1 MRNIP
6 VGAGKRR
13 NRHSSSSYQRHNTSV
28 SSEVAVPT
36 PNIDSSSHQNF
47 STLESTPSALKSSP
61 PEFSVIYSEASK
73 QANETC
79 NNERWEGGLPNIALG
94 FAYKKAKELDVP
106 TVVGLSQLRE
116 VHENIRVW
124 RELDLEDQNV
134 AKKRAACEQSVL
146 EDFKEVQ
153 GWSWVSP

>member
-1 MRNIP
+1 M
-6 VGAGKRR
+6 GLL
-13 NRHSSSSYQRHNTSV
+13 
-28 SSEVAVPT
+28 T
-36 PNIDSSSHQNF
+36 P
-47 STLESTPSALKSSP
+47 STPSWHPAPPALR
-61 PEFSVIYSEASK
+61 EASK
-73 QANETC
+73 RANETC
-79 NNERWEGGLPNIALG
+79 KNEQWEGGLPNIALG

-124 RELDLEDQNV
+124 RELYTEDQNA
-134 AKKRAACEQSVL
+134 AKKRIACEQSVL